1 MIDIEKLKWQAYTS
15 EVKIPKQVISWVIE
29 DTSLTAKLKQK
40 YADFRVNLIKQT
52 EKEPKDFEK
61 KLLELQNETTII
73 REVELIGNNC
83 PVVFARSI
91 IPKTKD
97 TAKILAIGA
106 KPLGE
111 ILFNDKKIQRGDL
124 EISKN
129 LSLFARRSIFKIKDT
144 KILVMEI
151 FLEKLY
157 A

>member
-1 MIDIEKLKWQAYTS
+1 MIDIEKLTWQIYTS
-15 EVKIPKQVISWVIE
+15 KLKIPEYVLSWIIE
-29 DTSLTAKLKQK
+29 DTSLTAKLKNK
-40 YADFRVNLIKQT
+40 YQDFRVNLIKQV
-52 EKEPKDFEK
+52 EQAPKDFEK
-61 KLLELQNETTII
+61 QLLGLTNETTII

-83 PVVFARSI
+83 PVIFARSI
-91 IPKTKD
+91 IPETKD

-111 ILFNDKKIQRGDL
+111 ILFNDKKIQRGNL
-124 EISKN
+124 EISQN
-129 LSLFARRSIFKIKDT
+129 LTLFARRSIFKIKDT